1 SSAFFEGVLAL
12 ENTTYNLFHNTA
24 NESALANA
32 TLRTQAGSIINL
44 GTNSVSGTMKINGL
58 ELIGGTINV
67 HLQSPDTAHVLEV
80 NELTV
85 ANADSVSFNLD
96 TSLTPAGAPTTGNFL
111 DQDSG
116 TNSIQLVKA
125 ASLDEA
131 GKQMNLLF
139 NGAAPSNTG
148 TTLIVGDGHGNT
160 DIEAT
165 YNYAAFSSGS
175 AHVTGSAHSNHIE
188 GPGIYVD
195 YLLTELKTN
204 TNLVLDNAGATDTV
218 LGAKITGT
226 GNLTIQA
233 HDTQIFLSHSNAYT
247 GTTTISS
254 GTLIAAAN
262 DALGQTAHLLITD
275 TAAYNLNGHTQAI
288 ANGAQIDGTLAGSGS
303 LGLGGL
309 ATITNTNAAFAA
321 NIGVTGTTIINNT
334 QALGNTG
341 TIAIASGATLSAD
354 GATGDLSKTLA
365 GQGGFSLVNSATI
378 TLTADNTNYTGTFAI
393 SATSRLAAL
402 TDANLGNAALS
413 GSGVFEKIDPA
424 TTITIDHAN
433 TTFTGTTLITGG
445 TLRLENLQGLGSS
458 AVINNA
464 ILDLA
469 ATGTFANNITG
480 TGTSHVS
487 QGSYGSYTVLTG
499 TNSTDWNITGAAQV
513 SSTANLGAGATHIDG
528 LLEITATTAW
538 AYSNTL
544 TGTGTLAVNLSGTA
558 FSFSPSA
565 LQPFSPFRG
574 TLVLDDTVLTLGV
587 AANTDVLANAALQL
601 NAGGIL
607 HANGETRRIAALT
620 LNGGALWLP
629 MNGVDPVEVLRTGTL
644 SITDLSSTVVFENYT
659 GGATPIIDSLAQ
671 KNWLDQDNLTDNAT
685 LLVSAETVSTPGV
698 QIAIR
703 QADGTALSN
712 GQVIE
717 HTEVNA
723 IYNYTAQTAGT
734 ASAYTGTA
742 GLYYDYVLVELN
754 VKDGKTLSLTS
765 DGATDN
771 TLAAAITGPGSVLYN
786 TASTMILTG
795 SNTYTGTSTLA
806 TGTLIAGVDNAL
818 GQTDQLH
825 IDAGALLDLN
835 DHAQTI
841 ANGGRVD
848 GHITGTGALTLAG
861 GTLAI
866 TTSNTAYT
874 AQTNIANGATAHIT
888 DADSLGD
895 ASIRLDGTLHISNA
909 ATGTFLNTIEGDGQ
923 LINDAVG
930 TLIVATSSP
939 GYEGDASIDEGRLI
953 GAKIDALGTAAITV
967 VDGAAFEQLNLTG
980 TLQNELHGE
989 GLHQLTNSTLHLA
1002 NPAGYTIAATTLDA
1016 TSALILETTGYR
1028 FRALELNNGALA
1040 FDDAAP
1046 TAAAQIDTLGD
1057 TTGRLIL
1064 NAQLA
1069 DITAGINPAG
1079 TVANHL
1085 AITDA
1090 GAGRHDVYINPV
1102 SEPPAAINFAIEL
1115 ITTGSGTAQ
1124 FVMAN
1129 PGGKLEYDLTT
1140 IELVQG
1146 DGSDYT
1152 PDTNK
1157 WYLSDRNLSHAA
1169 DAILNTASTLA
1180 LDWAAAM
1187 DALHLRL

>member
-1 SSAFFEGVLAL
+1 
-12 ENTTYNLFHNTA
+12 
-24 NESALANA
+24 
-32 TLRTQAGSIINL
+32 
-44 GTNSVSGTMKINGL
+44 
-58 ELIGGTINV
+58 
-67 HLQSPDTAHVLEV
+67 
-80 NELTV
+80 
-85 ANADSVSFNLD
+85 
-96 TSLTPAGAPTTGNFL
+96 
-111 DQDSG
+111 
-116 TNSIQLVKA
+116 
-125 ASLDEA
+125 
-131 GKQMNLLF
+131 
-139 NGAAPSNTG
+139 
-148 TTLIVGDGHGNT
+148 GNT

-204 TNLVLDNAGATDTV
+204 TNLVLDNTGATDTV
-218 LGAKITGT
+218 LGAKISGT

-233 HDTQIFLSHSNAYT
+233 RDTQIFLSHSNAYT

-262 DALGQTAHLLITD
+262 DVLGQTSYLIITS
-275 TAAYNLNGHTQAI
+275 TAAYNLNGHTQTI
-288 ANGAQIDGTLAGSGS
+288 ANGARIDGTLAGSGS

-309 ATITNTNAAFAA
+309 ATITSTNAAFAA
-321 NIGVTGTTIINNT
+321 NIGVTGTTTINNT

-341 TIAIASGATLSAD
+341 TLDIASGATLSAD

-365 GQGGFSLVNSATI
+365 GQGGVSLVNSATI
-378 TLTADNTNYTGTFAI
+378 TLTADNTNYSGTFAI
-393 SATSRLAAL
+393 SATSRLAAS
-402 TDANLGNAALS
+402 TDANLGNTALS
-413 GSGVFEKIDPA
+413 GSGVFEKIDAA
-424 TTITIDHAN
+424 TTLTIARAN
-433 TTFTGTTLITGG
+433 ETFTGTTIVNAGA
-445 TLRLENLQGLGSS
+445 LRLENLLGTGTG
-458 AVINNA
+458 AVLNNA

-469 ATGTFANNITG
+469 GTGAFANNISG
-480 TGTSHVS
+480 TGTTAVT
-487 QGSYGSYTVLTG
+487 GAGVNLTG

-513 SSTANLGAGATHIDG
+513 STPANLGLGNTHIDG
-528 LLEITATTAW
+528 ELTLAATTAW

-544 TGTGTLAVNLSGTA
+544 TGAGTLAVNLSGNA
-558 FSFSPSA
+558 FTFSPSA
-565 LQPFSPFRG
+565 LHPSSPFRG

-607 HANGETRRIAALT
+607 HANGETRRIAALA

-685 LLVSAETVSTPGV
+685 LLVFAETVSTPGV

-818 GQTDQLH
+818 GQTDQLY

-874 AQTNIANGATAHIT
+874 AQTNINADATARLA
-888 DADSLGD
+888 DAAGLGTAAIELEGVLVLD
-895 ASIRLDGTLHISNA
+895 TAADGTLQNTLSGAGALIKDNVGAVTINHANTAFSGA
-909 ATGTFLNTIEGDGQ
+909 AEIASGRL
-923 LINDAVG
+923 
-930 TLIVATSSP
+930 VATKTDS
-939 GYEGDASIDEGRLI
+939 
-953 GAKIDALGTAAITV
+953 LGTAAITV
-967 VDGAAFEQLNLTG
+967 AAGAAFEQLNLTG

-1040 FDDAAP
+1040 FDATAP

-1064 NAQLA
+1064 NAKLA

-1085 AITDA
+1085 AIADA

-1115 ITTGSGTAQ
+1115 ITTGSGGATFA
-1124 FVMAN
+1124 MAN